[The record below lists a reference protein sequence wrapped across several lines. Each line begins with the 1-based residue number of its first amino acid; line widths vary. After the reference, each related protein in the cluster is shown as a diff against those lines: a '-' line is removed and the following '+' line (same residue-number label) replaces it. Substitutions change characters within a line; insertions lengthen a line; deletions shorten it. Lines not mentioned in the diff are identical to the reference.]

1 MKITE
6 KHITEAQLKE
16 IASLI
21 LDEKAIIGL
30 DINDVKY
37 VLEGKEGMIYEG
49 LNDEDED
56 NTTFMRHFFIAL
68 SQKEDVRTSSTL
80 LVNIGMAAES
90 PLMMEDMNTFHEF
103 FQSFDNEDLEIKW
116 DIKTNA
122 EGMGMTILVI
132 CAHPITQ

>member
-37 VLEGKEGMIYEG
+37 VLEGKEGMMYEG

-56 NTTFMRHFFIAL
+56 NTTFMRHFFTAL
-68 SQKEDVRTSSTL
+68 SQKEDVFLRKR
-80 LVNIGMAAES
+80 
-90 PLMMEDMNTFHEF
+90 PF
-103 FQSFDNEDLEIKW
+103 F
-116 DIKTNA
+116 A
-122 EGMGMTILVI
+122 
-132 CAHPITQ
+132 

>member
-37 VLEGKEGMIYEG
+37 VLEGKEGMMYEG

-56 NTTFMRHFFIAL
+56 NTTFMRHFFGVLA
-68 SQKEDVRTSSTL
+68 QKEDVKTSSTL

-90 PLMMEDMNTFHEF
+90 PLMMEDMNAFHEF

-116 DIKTNA
+116 DIKTNT

-132 CAHPITQ
+132 CAHPKTQ